1 MPADEPRPD
10 LSSLLDWLEDR
21 LPPADAARVAH
32 QVATGDARL
41 RGTVEW
47 LRGFLTTAGALPLH
61 QPPPLVRQSLRQ
73 YFARWTRARAVL
85 DQRPRELA
93 ASALFDSRKDL
104 AVTGV
109 RSAAPADET
118 IHLAYTTESA
128 DVVLDVRRLAG
139 GRVRIDGQVLLA
151 DPGSP
156 PVFEA
161 SVTGSKFTGSKFTGT
176 GFTARA
182 VDGDELGRFHLPD
195 VPAGR
200 DGVLELR
207 VSNGEIAIVASLD
220 LRAGDA

>member
-1 MPADEPRPD
+1 MPADDTRPD
-10 LSSLLDWLEDR
+10 LPTLLDWVEDR
-21 LPPADAARVAH
+21 LPPVAAARVAH

-47 LRGFLTTAGALPLH
+47 LRGFLATAGSLPLH
-61 QPPPLVRQSLRQ
+61 QPPPIVRQSLRQ
-73 YFARWTRARAVL
+73 YFARWAEARAVM
-85 DQRPRELA
+85 DRQPRELA
-93 ASALFDSRKDL
+93 ASVLFDSRQDL

-109 RSAAPADET
+109 RGAAPTGEAV
-118 IHLAYTTESA
+118 HLAYTTESA
-128 DVVLDVRRLAG
+128 DLALDVWRLAG

-151 DPGSP
+151 DPGSA

-161 SVTGSKFTGSKFTGT
+161 TVTGA

-195 VPAGR
+195 VPAAR
-200 DGVLELR
+200 DGVLDLR

-220 LRAGDA
+220 LRAGDS